1 MKLLVWQPQL
11 RCCLLRG
18 AIELKPFIKAH
29 GHALICINGMKL
41 HLEKA
46 SWLIVVVDFVWQTE
60 LAGEFTIVAESL
72 YIIFVAPKSAMIY
85 KCKRLGSS
93 FDTRYLDV
101 CKHAQRRRG
110 GLGGQP
116 GFVG

>member
-1 MKLLVWQPQL
+1 
-11 RCCLLRG
+11 
-18 AIELKPFIKAH
+18 
-29 GHALICINGMKL
+29 MKL

-101 CKHAQRRRG
+101 CKHAQRKATTHSI
-110 GLGGQP
+110 LTTSLP
-116 GFVG
+116 PCSKLPS